1 MKLLLDTH
9 TLLWFGLGDPRLSAA
24 ARALIDDPAHDKWVS
39 PASYW
44 EIAIKIRLGKY
55 TLPSEYED
63 FMEKAIAGNGFEVLP
78 VELKHTAVLTTLPL
92 HHRDPFDRLI
102 IAQAMVE
109 DISVVSSDDAFD
121 AYPVRRLW

>member
-1 MKLLLDTH
+1 MKLFLDTQAF
-9 TLLWFGLGDPRLSAA
+9 LWFNLGDSRLSAT
-24 ARALIDDPAHDKWVS
+24 ARALIDDSSHDKWVS

-55 TLPSEYED
+55 ALPSRYEV
-63 FMEKAIAGNGFEVLP
+63 FMEKAITGNGFDILP
-78 VELKHTAVLTTLPL
+78 VEPQHTAVLTMLPL

-109 DISVVSSDDAFD
+109 NIFVVSSDAAFD
-121 AYPVRRLW
+121 AYPVKRLW